1 MGNKK
6 HKEWTARQKKKKKKK
21 KKKQQQ
27 QKTWSSWQI
36 LFFPGRFYTNRNRK
50 WGVKMMRNHFVSGGK
65 HLFPKAGYWLGK
77 KSSAGGTEQSGLLST
92 CPQDL

>member
-1 MGNKK
+1 MVDDW
-6 HKEWTARQKKKKKKK
+6 KETGFDFYTDCVFIILILNPLVTTLKLFE
-21 KKKQQQ
+21 
-27 QKTWSSWQI
+27 S
-36 LFFPGRFYTNRNRK
+36 LFFK
-50 WGVKMMRNHFVSGGK
+50 KVKMMRNHFVSGGK